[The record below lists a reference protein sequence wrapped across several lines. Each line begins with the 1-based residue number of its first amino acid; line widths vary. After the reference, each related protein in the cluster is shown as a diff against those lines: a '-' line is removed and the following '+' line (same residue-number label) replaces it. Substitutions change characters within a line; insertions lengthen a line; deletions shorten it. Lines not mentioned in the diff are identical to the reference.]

1 MAGGNV
7 PAAVVSASASSLLGV
22 FLTPVILALVAGSQG
37 AMASPLEAMGKI
49 LLQLLVPFVAGHLLR
64 PWIGGWVARR
74 RAILR
79 YTDQGTI
86 LLVVYTAFSAAVTE
100 GLWHNTPLLSLV
112 GVAVLAALLLAV
124 AMVLITF
131 IARRMGFARADEI
144 SIVFCGSKKSL
155 ATGVPMAKVMFASGA
170 LGAIVLP
177 VMIYHQ
183 IQLIVCAVVA
193 RRYARQQGLP
203 TEQPAD

>member
-1 MAGGNV
+1 V
-7 PAAVVSASASSLLGV
+7 
-22 FLTPVILALVAGSQG
+22 
-37 AMASPLEAMGKI
+37 
-49 LLQLLVPFVAGHLLR
+49 
-64 PWIGGWVARR
+64 
-74 RAILR
+74 
-79 YTDQGTI
+79 
-86 LLVVYTAFSAAVTE
+86 
-100 GLWHNTPLLSLV
+100 LSLV

-155 ATGVPMAKVMFASGA
+155 ATGVPMAKVMFASSA